1 MRRMTIAVPTTEPN
15 ELRAGDTWQWRR
27 EDLADTPAPAWV
39 LTYYF
44 RNASQ
49 FFNVVAAADGVN
61 HAITVAKATTAA
73 LIAGDYDWIAVVTS
87 ATERHEVGHGRLTLL
102 PDFSAAAALD
112 TRTFA
117 RKLLDSVE
125 AALLNRATTDQLD
138 VINATLAD
146 RGIQRG
152 DGAMI
157 KLRSQLIA
165 EVKREENA
173 EALRNG
179 RPSKNR
185 VLVRF
190 QRD

>member
-1 MRRMTIAVPTTEPN
+1 MTISVATKEPT
-15 ELRAGDTWQWRR
+15 ELRIGDTWQWRR
-27 EDLADTPAPAWV
+27 EDLADAPAPTWV

-44 RNASQ
+44 RNLTNH
-49 FFNVVAAADGVN
+49 FNVVASADGAN
-61 HAITVAKATTAA
+61 HAVAVAKAVTAA
-73 LIAGDYDWIAVVTS
+73 LIAGVYDWIAVVTS
-87 ATERHEVGHGRLTLL
+87 ATERYEISYGRMTLL

-117 RKLLDSVE
+117 RTLLDSVE
-125 AALLNRATTDQLD
+125 AALLKRATTDQLD

-146 RGIQRG
+146 RGMQRSEG
-152 DGAMI
+152 GLI
-157 KLRSQLIA
+157 TLRSQLIA

-173 EALRNG
+173 EALRQG

-185 VLVRF
+185 VMVRF